1 VFELSET
8 STSFL
13 IDTSG
18 VGGGVLSNIV
28 QATFEP
34 GVSVG
39 TPRGYTGS
47 VSVAVF
53 TKAVEVGDPTI
64 PYRVT
69 TTDHAFNCEVI
80 FVVGNDVADI

>member
-1 VFELSET
+1 LTVLNSCRVFEFRET

-34 GVSVG
+34 GVNVG
-39 TPRGYTGS
+39 TPRG
-47 VSVAVF
+47 
-53 TKAVEVGDPTI
+53 
-64 PYRVT
+64 
-69 TTDHAFNCEVI
+69 
-80 FVVGNDVADI
+80 